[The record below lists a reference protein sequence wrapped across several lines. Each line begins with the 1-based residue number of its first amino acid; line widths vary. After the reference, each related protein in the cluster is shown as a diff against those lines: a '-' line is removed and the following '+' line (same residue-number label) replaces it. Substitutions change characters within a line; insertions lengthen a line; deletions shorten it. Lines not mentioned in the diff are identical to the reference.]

1 MAGSL
6 TSSFCIL
13 LDPGKQ
19 LSTSRQLNYALI
31 SALKWKCAF
40 LWLFNNFYYLRFA
53 PFQTPVVVAAAIVSM
68 TALTSFT
75 NSVVIP
81 EAHAATNLTLHRT
94 LKVDCAFFFV
104 QLKVGNYSKLK
115 IILGIS
121 LSIRDIGK
129 RKTFKKISKEDR
141 KCFKINTKFRFRNTD
156 CDS

>member
-94 LKVDCAFFFV
+94 LKVDCAFFFFCSI
-104 QLKVGNYSKLK
+104 KSRKLFK
-115 IILGIS
+115 TKNNTWNL
-121 LSIRDIGK
+121 DIH
-129 RKTFKKISKEDR
+129 SWHWKEKNLQENIEGR
-141 KCFKINTKFRFRNTD
+141 QKMFQN
-156 CDS
+156 